1 MVNLNVNPSDA
12 LKALI
17 LPEMDSGFV
26 IYTNGSIPTTALPD
40 EFIDIRPNGS
50 LSSIASKR
58 GLAEQVLTVS
68 LYRKLLSTG
77 ASNSV
82 RENILLG
89 KFQSLFDNPLLSQEF
104 SFHLDKSGII
114 YQGKNIE
121 EGYST
126 RVLNVRVFINY

>member
-26 IYTNGSIPTTALPD
+26 IYTNGSIPTSALPD
-40 EFIDIRPNGS
+40 EFIDIRTNGS

-58 GLAEQVLTVS
+58 GVAEQVLAVS

-77 ASNSV
+77 ATNAV

-89 KFQSLFDNPLLSQEF
+89 KFQSLFDNPLLSSEF